1 MNRNLNALHAMWYR
15 QVKRFWRAKS
25 RVAAMI
31 IQPVFW
37 MIFFGLGW
45 ASAFRIGGVRT
56 LFGGLDYLTFLMPG
70 VIMMA
75 IFMFSYMSGISVIW
89 DKEFGYLKEI
99 LVAPV
104 SRRASILGRMLGDS
118 TVAVI
123 QGIIIFCIAYP
134 LTPTLRIM
142 NVPIVILV
150 AFLTSLS
157 FTSVGT
163 IIATKMRS
171 QEGFQLIVNMIS
183 MPTLFLSG
191 AFYPIDTMPTWMK
204 YLAYINPLTYGV
216 DATRILLTGSGSLDL
231 TIDAILLLLLST
243 ILVMLATQTFKK
255 ATIE

>member
-1 MNRNLNALHAMWYR
+1 MNRNLNALYAMWYR
-15 QVKRFWRAKS
+15 QVIRFWRAKS

-31 IQPVFW
+31 IQPIFW

-45 ASAFRIGGVRT
+45 ASAFRVGGIKG
-56 LFGGLDYLTFLMPG
+56 LFGGLDYLTFLIPG
-70 VIMMA
+70 VLMMA

-104 SRRASILGRMLGDS
+104 SRRVSILGRMLGDS
-118 TVAVI
+118 TVAI
-123 QGIIIFCIAYP
+123 LQGIIIFSVAYP
-134 LTPTLRIM
+134 LTPTLK
-142 NVPIVILV
+142 VINMPFVMLI

-157 FTSVGT
+157 FASIGT
-163 IIATKMRS
+163 IVATKMRS

-216 DATRILLTGSGSLDL
+216 DASRLLLAGSGSFNLITDL
-231 TIDAILLLLLST
+231 ILLLVLSL
-243 ILVMLATQTFKK
+243 ILVTLATQTFKK